1 MYAWRCNRGIYFYRR
16 ERINEKCGSN
26 EIVVTISIDIL
37 IAISENVGRKI
48 NNLIFSFASQGEPGI
63 QGFPGAAGLPVRK
76 HLHSIPKVGSSSSQF
91 FQSS

>member
-1 MYAWRCNRGIYFYRR
+1 MEFIFIDESELTRNG
-16 ERINEKCGSN
+16 NGSN

-48 NNLIFSFASQGEPGI
+48 NNLIFSFVSQGEPGI

-76 HLHSIPKVGSSSSQF
+76 YLHSIPKVGSSSSQF